1 MSRNYAWIMLALLWS
16 IYASF
21 GLVAR
26 SIFPIVTPILSDLH
40 LSYSQMGMILGS
52 WQLTYILAALVAG
65 SVLDVWGVRG
75 SIFAGAVI
83 MGLSAMLR
91 YFAHDFATMLAFVAL
106 FGAGGPMISVGG
118 PKSISEWFTAG
129 SRGTAIGIY
138 MTGPWVGSLL
148 SLSLT
153 NSLVMP
159 LMGNSWRHTFVCYG
173 LVTFAI
179 AAIWGFFARSA
190 GSAVSEERSG
200 IVEVFLGLI
209 RIRNVQILLVTAL
222 FTFAIAPGLT
232 SWLPKILENSGLSAS
247 RAGFVASIPIVS
259 GLPALLLIPRLVSPG
274 FRGRFI
280 AFFALLNTV
289 NLLIIFYASGA
300 LLYTGLIMMG
310 FISSSF
316 MPLMLLILMDLP
328 EIGSRYMGSAGGIF
342 FCIAEIGGFTGPLI
356 MGVLVD
362 ITGTFLLGAFFLASL
377 CVGICVLTL
386 FLRLGS
392 QDTPQYQSAL

>member
-1 MSRNYAWIMLALLWS
+1 MFRHYHWVMLALLWL
-16 IYASF
+16 IYTSF

-26 SIFPIVTPILSDLH
+26 SIFPLVSPILRDLH

-65 SVLDVWGVRG
+65 SVLDIWGVRR

-91 YFAHDFATMLAFVAL
+91 YFAHDFATMLVFVAL

-118 PKSISEWFTAG
+118 PKSISEWFSAG
-129 SRGTAIGIY
+129 DRGTAVGIY
-138 MTGPWVGSLL
+138 MTGPWIGSLF

-153 NSLVMP
+153 NSIVMP
-159 LMGNSWRHTFVCYG
+159 LVGNSWRHTFVGYG
-173 LVTFAI
+173 LVTFTI
-179 AAIWGFFARSA
+179 AGIWGFFARSK

-200 IVEVFLGLI
+200 IVEVFSGLI
-209 RIRNVQILLVTAL
+209 RIRNVQILLVTSL
-222 FTFAIAPGLT
+222 FTFAIAHGLT

-247 RAGFVASIPIVS
+247 KAGFVASIPIVS

-280 AFFALLNTV
+280 ALFALLNAM
-289 NLLIIFYASGA
+289 NLLMIFYASGA
-300 LLYTGLIMMG
+300 LLYAGLIMMG
-310 FISSSF
+310 FISSAF

-377 CVGICVLTL
+377 CVGICILTL
-386 FLRLGS
+386 FLKLGS
-392 QDTPQYQSAL
+392 QDTAQYQGAL